1 MRSNDFCGTRLQF
14 STIFRQ
20 SNLGKTCF
28 FQNPKA
34 QFLFRNNLVSGRR
47 TSASG
52 FNRIQNKELTLPD
65 AID

>member
-1 MRSNDFCGTRLQF
+1 MTFVEWGFNFRQF
-14 STIFRQ
+14 S
-20 SNLGKTCF
+20 GKVILVRLVSSKTT
-28 FQNPKA
+28 A

-65 AID
+65 AND